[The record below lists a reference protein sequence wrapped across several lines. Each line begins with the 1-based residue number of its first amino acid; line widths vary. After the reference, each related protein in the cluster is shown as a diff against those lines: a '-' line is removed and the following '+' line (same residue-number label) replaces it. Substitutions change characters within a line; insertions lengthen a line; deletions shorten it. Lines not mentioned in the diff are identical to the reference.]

1 MEKNQTG
8 YKFFEHVADIMFE
21 SYGKDYPEALENSAK
36 AMFSVFGKA
45 EEKESAEFAGT
56 AHNLEELTVQLLAD
70 VLAYMDTHEIVF
82 SRLQVTSFDRKKVH
96 AEAKAFGERK
106 RPRDV
111 VKAVTYHELM
121 VKEDSKGW
129 TIRLILDV

>member
-1 MEKNQTG
+1 LMEK

-21 SYGKDYPEALENSAK
+21 AYGKDYPGALENAAK

-45 EEKESAEFAGT
+45 EERESAEFAVT

-70 VLAYMDTHEIVF
+70 VLAHMDTHEIVF
-82 SRLQVTSFDRKKVH
+82 SRLEVTAFDRKRVH

-121 VKEDSKGW
+121 VKEDKEGW
-129 TIRLILDV
+129 IIRIILDV